1 LESWVAPDTQGTH
14 PASTVVCSCG
24 HDVNVPQEAP
34 QAFAKAIV
42 DVDGYWV
49 IGLLG
54 YWAHDRIQPP
64 SGA

>member
-42 DVDGYWV
+42 DVDV
-49 IGLLG
+49 DVDVDG